1 MSDAVRRCRVCG
13 CTDDNCYQC
22 IARTGAPCHWV
33 KEDLCSVCFAFR
45 TDLALK
51 NMEDLVALV
60 RAESER
66 QIQKWGIQTRT
77 PEEWELFLTEEV
89 GELAQAVAE
98 VKYRSGDPE
107 NIVKEGI
114 QVATLALKI
123 VEMELVRVHRS
134 ERVVAT

>member
-1 MSDAVRRCRVCG
+1 M
-13 CTDDNCYQC
+13 
-22 IARTGAPCHWV
+22 
-33 KEDLCSVCFAFR
+33 CFAFR